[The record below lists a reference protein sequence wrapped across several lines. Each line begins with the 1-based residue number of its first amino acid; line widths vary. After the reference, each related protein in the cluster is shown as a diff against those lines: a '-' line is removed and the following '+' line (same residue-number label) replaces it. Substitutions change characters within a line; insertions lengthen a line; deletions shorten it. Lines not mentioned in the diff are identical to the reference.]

1 MAKWNRYVLA
11 RREDGKSYVHSTDAT
26 MVKQEEGAYYR
37 VEIWA
42 TSEAPVDNAIE
53 GDRALTSLTRE
64 PKPGGATFRMLEI
77 FPDSPDR
84 EDQRRKIE
92 KLHIETGQKH
102 MPTPEDYARH
112 PAMHRTDS
120 CDVIF
125 CVKGEVYLMTDTD
138 EVLMRPGDS
147 TVIRGVNHAW
157 SNRSSASALLA
168 VAMLDAAPLP

>member
-11 RREDGKSYVHSTDAT
+11 RGDDGKSFVKSSDAT
-26 MVKQEEGAYYR
+26 MVKQEDGAYYR
-37 VEIWA
+37 VELWA
-42 TSEAPVDNAIE
+42 TGEMPVDNTIE
-53 GDRALTSLTRE
+53 EDRALTSLTRE
-64 PKPGGATFRMLEI
+64 PKPCGATFRMLEI
-77 FPDSPDR
+77 YPDSPDR

-102 MPTPEDYARH
+102 MPTEEDYARH

-120 CDVIF
+120 CDVIV
-125 CVKGEVYLMTDTD
+125 CVRGEVYLMTDTD
-138 EVLMRPGDS
+138 EVLMRQGDS

-157 SNRSSASALLA
+157 SNRSDTPVLLA

>member
-1 MAKWNRYVLA
+1 VAKWNRYVLA
-11 RREDGKSYVHSTDAT
+11 RREDGKSYVRSTDAT

-42 TSEAPVDNAIE
+42 TSETPVDNAIE
-53 GDRALTSLTRE
+53 DDRALTSLTRE

-102 MPTPEDYARH
+102 MPTEEDYARH

-168 VAMLDAAPLP
+168 VAMLDAVPLP